1 MNYYDEEF
9 YHEPSEFEM
18 MVDEFKGKLMNAVK
32 EDYINEMDRLRK
44 ENEELQDVKKNFE
57 QIKND
62 YEKKKR
68 EVTAEYETKKSQ
80 VRRERLSELMK
91 DCEVEL
97 YTVGSTTK
105 YKPKCNQC
113 DENRKIHYKTP
124 SGKDTFEMCECSSR
138 IHIYEPIP
146 TLISSFSI
154 RNGKGHAWYKVQ
166 DRGRHDEY
174 LSYYEDSISG
184 SELITSED
192 QFDDKVYSYKTL
204 FQTEELAQK
213 YCDWKNRNSKE
224 VDSNGLRKKN

>member
-1 MNYYDEEF
+1 MSYYDENF
-9 YHEPSEFEM
+9 YQEPSEFEM
-18 MVDEFKGKLMNAVK
+18 MVNELRATLLKSVK
-32 EDYINEMDRLRK
+32 EEYINEMDRLRE
-44 ENEELQDVKKNFE
+44 ENKELQEIKKNFE
-57 QIKND
+57 QIKRD

-68 EVTAEYETKKSQ
+68 EVATEYEVKKSQ
-80 VRRERLSELMK
+80 VRRERLSELMQ

-97 YTVGSTTK
+97 YTVGSASK
-105 YKPKCNQC
+105 YKPKCDKC
-113 DENRKIHYKTP
+113 DKDRKIHFKTP

-154 RNGKGHAWYKVQ
+154 RNGKGYAWYKVQ

-174 LSYYEDSISG
+174 LTYYEDSISG
-184 SELITSED
+184 SELITSEE

-213 YCDWKNRNSKE
+213 YCDWKNENDKE
-224 VDSNGLRKKN
+224 TSTRTLKKD